1 MLKKKFIQKLIR
13 KCSLISMRKI
23 FQNKGARGIMVQ
35 RIIKCGLVGGLILF
49 VWGAVSWTILPWQ
62 KGQMK
67 GFSDE
72 SEVRSAIMD
81 NAKGSGLYVLPNL
94 HKYAPNSEDLAAAKA
109 RMAEGPF
116 VIAAVS
122 VEGRNPSMAG
132 SAVMSLILKIVA
144 ACLVTWLLLKTQHQ
158 AYPLD
163 YHKSVK
169 FVTVVGIVIALLAT
183 IPYGIWFA
191 FPAHFVIGSIIEIVF
206 GWFFAGLAI
215 SKLAMRR

>member
-1 MLKKKFIQKLIR
+1 
-13 KCSLISMRKI
+13 
-23 FQNKGARGIMVQ
+23 MVQ
-35 RIIKCGLVGGLILF
+35 RIMKCGLIGGLILF

-67 GFSDE
+67 SFSDE

-94 HKYAPNSEDLAAAKA
+94 HKYGNNAEEIAAAKA
-109 RMAEGPF
+109 RMAEGPY
-116 VIAAVS
+116 VVAAVS

-132 SAVMSLILKIVA
+132 SSVLSLMLKIVA
-144 ACLVTWLLLKTQHQ
+144 ASLVTWLLFKTQQ
-158 AYPLD
+158 NNQLD
-163 YHKSVK
+163 FNKSVK
-169 FVTVVGIVIALLAT
+169 FVTVVGVVIALLAT

-215 SKLAMRR
+215 SKLAMHR